1 MSTQMQRRRLLA
13 RRGRDCVV
21 LVAAL
26 FLVAAMLAIV
36 GCGSNSDKSD
46 KFVGTWLQPK
56 EVLPSSEPSTP
67 LIIKKVGDE
76 YTLTGPG
83 GVAYKQAI
91 SRNGEK
97 AGTVDLYGMSL
108 SEGAK
113 ATKDGDTLKLP
124 ASEGGLS
131 ISVSGD
137 TLTILTPDGGDGYIF
152 SRVKS

>member
-1 MSTQMQRRRLLA
+1 MSTQMQRRRPLA
-13 RRGRDCVV
+13 RRGRDRVV

-36 GCGSNSDKSD
+36 GCGSNSDK
-46 KFVGTWLQPK
+46 FVGTLLQPQ

>member
-1 MSTQMQRRRLLA
+1 
-13 RRGRDCVV
+13 VV

-26 FLVAAMLAIV
+26 FLVAAMLAII

-46 KFVGTWLQPK
+46 KFVGTWLQPQ

-67 LIIKKVGDE
+67 LTIKKVGDE

-83 GVAYKQAI
+83 GVAYAQAI

-97 AGTVDLYGMSL
+97 AGTSDLYGMIL
-108 SEGAK
+108 DKGAK
-113 ATKDGDTLKLP
+113 AAKDGDMLKLP
-124 ASEGGLS
+124 VGKGTVS

-137 TLTILTPDGGDGYIF
+137 TLTILTQDGGDGYIF